1 MPYEQVIA
9 HFAPAAIQCAA
20 VNNGAAR
27 PYDEDDMKY
36 YLAKSHTDSKMV
48 PKE

>member
-9 HFAPAAIQCAA
+9 HFATAAIQRAA

-27 PYDEDDMKY
+27 PYDEDDIKY
-36 YLAKSHTDSKMV
+36 YEAKSHIVSKMV
-48 PKE
+48 LKE